1 MKQTNKSGSDV
12 IPYPN
17 SQKNKSNNHN
27 NLLGLNDLGYESD
40 ELAVTTSEDLIIL
53 KNAIINHLK
62 SSKIKKRNP
71 SFYLLLK
78 RINNEVLKR
87 NFKITKND
95 SISYTFDIETEII
108 DNNSH
113 NIRNN
118 YISDKNL
125 NNNFFCYKNSLINN
139 NPNFPHQAF
148 DNENYI
154 GSDTILS
161 SEELSDAEALEPH
174 LLLKR
179 NNIININDN
188 NKIEH
193 DACIIDKNAL
203 NPLIINSESSNK
215 NKNFKNLNKLIYVNS
230 QGYKAYNSWLLEKQS
245 VLNLSWNS
253 LNIYKNNFNQKYN
266 KTIKLN
272 NNNNNSNST
281 LDNNN
286 FESEPRHFSQNLT
299 TIYSMNFS
307 CESYYK
313 KKKLQGKITK
323 EKDNCYK
330 IKTNKEDLQLY
341 ESLLKLK
348 QNFKKKD
355 ENFLL
360 SNKRSSHSL
369 INEFKFPN
377 FLQDRLLKI
386 SSKTKGFSADDFN
399 LSENHLLIA
408 PKENKYYI
416 DSTAPKETS
425 ISSKFCFFH
434 IIFSLINNSNTYN

>member
-1 MKQTNKSGSDV
+1 
-12 IPYPN
+12 
-17 SQKNKSNNHN
+17 
-27 NLLGLNDLGYESD
+27 
-40 ELAVTTSEDLIIL
+40 
-53 KNAIINHLK
+53 
-62 SSKIKKRNP
+62 
-71 SFYLLLK
+71 
-78 RINNEVLKR
+78 
-87 NFKITKND
+87 
-95 SISYTFDIETEII
+95 
-108 DNNSH
+108 
-113 NIRNN
+113 
-118 YISDKNL
+118 
-125 NNNFFCYKNSLINN
+125 
-139 NPNFPHQAF
+139 
-148 DNENYI
+148 
-154 GSDTILS
+154 
-161 SEELSDAEALEPH
+161 
-174 LLLKR
+174 
-179 NNIININDN
+179 
-188 NKIEH
+188 
-193 DACIIDKNAL
+193 
-203 NPLIINSESSNK
+203 
-215 NKNFKNLNKLIYVNS
+215 
-230 QGYKAYNSWLLEKQS
+230 
-245 VLNLSWNS
+245 
-253 LNIYKNNFNQKYN
+253 
-266 KTIKLN
+266 
-272 NNNNNSNST
+272 
-281 LDNNN
+281 
-286 FESEPRHFSQNLT
+286 
-299 TIYSMNFS
+299 MNFS